1 MNKQNFPPLQV
12 TLLDQ
17 ARVLKEGLD
26 RIDDSVLSLEQ
37 KRALKD
43 AKDECKITMY
53 NIIDMIAGDLP
64 ENEYN
69 EICTDFGL
77 NPVF

>member
-26 RIDDSVLSLEQ
+26 RIDDSVLSMEQ

-43 AKDECKITMY
+43 AKEECKITMY

-64 ENEYN
+64 VNEYN

-77 NPVF
+77 DPVF